1 LDAIGDDLAAR
12 LMYEHSDGLSSSAGA
27 SLMLM
32 FGTIES
38 GLKYGETV
46 ALAKGTTLRSY
57 TLKLL
62 AVRAAQGKLWATE

>member
-1 LDAIGDDLAAR
+1 LDAIGDDLACP
-12 LMYEHSDGLSSSAGA
+12 MYEHSDGLSSSAGA

-46 ALAKGTTLRSY
+46 ALAKGTT
-57 TLKLL
+57 
-62 AVRAAQGKLWATE
+62 